1 MQIGRVLGDQIFEQR
16 LQDVMLRHALDDM
29 RIEFLGVGT
38 AAPVEDLQP
47 IALAHERGR
56 LAATGDKH
64 QPRQRRERQLPDGT
78 TIRFVTH
85 GTDWILC
92 QSSHMST
99 TCKPIAALRDDSCWV
114 RRLRHAKFAI

>member
-64 QPRQRRERQLPDGT
+64 QPRRSEEHTSELQSPMYLVCRLLLEKKKKRRYRKGPD
-78 TIRFVTH
+78 
-85 GTDWILC
+85 DA
-92 QSSHMST
+92 
-99 TCKPIAALRDDSCWV
+99 P
-114 RRLRHAKFAI
+114 RRMI